1 MRRIR
6 NEKLKK
12 WSKQKNQR
20 ESTIS
25 NNKKNH
31 NKSKEKLWTEGKK
44 EKESKILRREIVTK
58 NVIMKYTVIRR

>member
-1 MRRIR
+1 MRRICDS
-6 NEKLKK
+6 ELKK
-12 WSKQKNQR
+12 WSTQKNQR

-44 EKESKILRREIVTK
+44 EKESKS
-58 NVIMKYTVIRR
+58 